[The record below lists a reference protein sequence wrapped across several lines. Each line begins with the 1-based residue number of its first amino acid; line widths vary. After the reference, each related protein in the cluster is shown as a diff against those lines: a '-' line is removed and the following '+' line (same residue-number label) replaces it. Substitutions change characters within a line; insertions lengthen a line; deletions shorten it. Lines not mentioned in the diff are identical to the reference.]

1 MCGLGVL
8 PGQEASLRG
17 SGEEEDTMYKIK
29 MLVLTALAAATV
41 GMGAL
46 AAAPSAFALPS
57 REAANCGEIAHNLD
71 YWNEMAAYWQARSYA
86 SAYAWQQYVR
96 ADLKA
101 DYYVEQLAKYC

>member
-1 MCGLGVL
+1 MFK
-8 PGQEASLRG
+8 P
-17 SGEEEDTMYKIK
+17 K
-29 MLVLTALAAATV
+29 MLVLTGLAAATV

-71 YWNEMAAYWQARSYA
+71 YWNEMAVYWLARSHD
-86 SAYAWQQYVR
+86 SAYAWQQYLR
-96 ADLKA
+96 ADSKS